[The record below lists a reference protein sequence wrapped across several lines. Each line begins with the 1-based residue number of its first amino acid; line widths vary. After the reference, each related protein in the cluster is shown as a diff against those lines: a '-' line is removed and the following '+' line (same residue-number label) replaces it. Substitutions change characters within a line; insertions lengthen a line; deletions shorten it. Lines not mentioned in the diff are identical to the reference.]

1 MKVLITGCSAQ
12 QASNKHAQRTP
23 TFASLLVKAFSDA
36 GVVADHV
43 EPSISYTEEQLS
55 KYDLVVVGITPP
67 TSIAANKIYPAF
79 SMASKAQKIG
89 NLALMIDAPD
99 SMKIQPSLKACYSDP
114 NNFYKEFYSRRKNYF
129 EVIEDLNLRQEIQN
143 FVNFLI
149 ENQWPTT
156 FFPSYPWSTK
166 KFAEYLPNLAEEKI
180 VPVSVDSYLILQ
192 APTAQNYYE
201 TKKYWTCDGLQT
213 PFGVSLSKMLLYP
226 VESTRANRWEPQVET
241 LERIRSSIG
250 TLVATYRNEES
261 WWSPAL
267 AQSLSQNIPVVHDWK
282 LTQHLG
288 SEWSHLATSI
298 EGMDTAG
305 RLDVAFHQKQS
316 YLKHL
321 PSHEETSQRL
331 LATLRQLV

>member
-23 TFASLLVKAFSDA
+23 TFASLLVKAFADA

-67 TSIAANKIYPAF
+67 TSITANKIYPAF
-79 SMASKAQKIG
+79 AMAARARKIG

-99 SMKIQPSLKACYSDP
+99 SMKIQPSLKACYADP
-114 NNFYKEFYSRRKNYF
+114 KSFYKDFYNRRKNYSD
-129 EVIEDLNLRQEIQN
+129 VVQDLDLQQEIQG
-143 FVNFLI
+143 FVRFLI
-149 ENQWPTT
+149 EDKWPTT
-156 FFPSYPWSTK
+156 FYPVFPWSTK
-166 KFAEYLPNLAEEKI
+166 KFAEYLPNLDQEKL
-180 VPVSVDSYLILQ
+180 VPVSVDSYLIIQ
-192 APTAQNYYE
+192 APAAQNYYE

-213 PFGVSLSKMLLYP
+213 PFGVAHSKMIRHS
-226 VESTRANRWEPQVET
+226 VEPTRETKWEPQAET
-241 LERIRSSIG
+241 LARIRGSIG
-250 TLVATYRNEES
+250 TLVATYRNDES

-267 AQSLSQNIPVVHDWK
+267 AQSLSQNVPVVHDWK
-282 LTQHLG
+282 LTRHLG
-288 SEWSHLATSI
+288 PEWNHLATNI
-298 EGMDTAG
+298 EDMDSAG

-316 YLKHL
+316 YLKSL

>member
-23 TFASLLVKAFSDA
+23 TFASLLVKAFTDA
-36 GVVADHV
+36 GVSADHA

-55 KYDLVVVGITPP
+55 EYDLVVVGITPP
-67 TSIAANKIYPAF
+67 TSITANKIYPAF
-79 SMASKAQKIG
+79 SMAAKAQKIG

-99 SMKIQPSLKACYSDP
+99 SMKIQPSLKSCYTDP
-114 NNFYKEFYSRRKNYF
+114 NNFYKDFYNRRKNYF
-129 EVIEDLNLRQEIQN
+129 EVIEDLNLRQEIQG
-143 FVNFLI
+143 FVKFLI
-149 ENQWPTT
+149 EEKWPTT
-156 FFPSYPWSTK
+156 FYPSYPWSTT
-166 KFAEYLPNLAEEKI
+166 KFVDYLPNLDVEKV

-201 TKKYWTCDGLQT
+201 TRKYWTCDALQT
-213 PFGVSLSKMLLYP
+213 PFGDSLSKMLRHP
-226 VESTRANRWEPQVET
+226 VEPVRANRWEPQVDT
-241 LERIRSSIG
+241 LARIRSSIG
-250 TLVATYRNEES
+250 TLVSTYRNDES

-267 AQSLSQNIPVVHDWK
+267 AQSLSQNVPVVHDWK
-282 LTQHLG
+282 LTHHLG
-288 SEWSHLATSI
+288 PEWSHLATSI
-298 EGMDTAG
+298 EDMDSAG

-321 PSHEETSQRL
+321 PSQEETSQRL